1 MTDLQTLVLNA
12 VMEENKEKQAEL
24 LKRLYDEILPFHLKY
39 FENILEQK
47 NTGYLLNRHLLMPDV
62 FLLTILDLLPN
73 EKREST
79 LENYNRINI
88 LDKRVRSYPKMG
100 EWIANRPNTSF

>member
-1 MTDLQTLVLNA
+1 
-12 VMEENKEKQAEL
+12 METNKDKQADL
-24 LKRLYDEILPFHLKY
+24 YKKLYDEELPIHLKY
-39 FENILEQK
+39 FEARLEQQ

-62 FLLTILDLLPN
+62 YLLTVLDLLPSD
-73 EKREST
+73 KRESL

-100 EWIANRPNTSF
+100 EWIANRPDTLF

>member
-12 VMEENKEKQAEL
+12 LMEQNNVKQSEL
-24 LKRLYDEILPFHLKY
+24 LKNLYDEILPFNLKF
-39 FENILEQK
+39 FEGRLEQK

-62 FLLTILDLLPN
+62 FLLTVLDLLPI
-73 EKREST
+73 EKREPL
-79 LENYNRINI
+79 LENYNRISI

-100 EWIANRPNTSF
+100 EWIANRPKTEF